1 MVYIRSYFVKIIFQ
15 LFPYLQKNYNTLMSA
30 QLITDNRLVFQSP
43 KTIVLD
49 TTSSRFA
56 KLHISNDNNGM

>member
-1 MVYIRSYFVKIIFQ
+1 
-15 LFPYLQKNYNTLMSA
+15 MSG

-49 TTSSRFA
+49 TTSSKFA
-56 KLHISNDNNGM
+56 KLHISNDNNEM